1 MKEMR
6 QISIYGKGG
15 VGKST
20 VASNLSVA
28 LAEKGR
34 KVMQVGC
41 SPKSDSTYFV
51 LGKMCDL
58 QFLIK
63 SG

>member
-41 SPKSDSTYFV
+41 DP
-51 LGKMCDL
+51 
-58 QFLIK
+58 
-63 SG
+63 